1 MIKKS
6 LYGCVSFAGVII
18 FTVLMSALHW
28 VHPEI
33 SMLYD
38 AMSYYVYGQQGWML
52 PASLIGLGAG
62 SLVLAIGL
70 WLTLRSGFAKAGA
83 LLVAIWGISLIVAA
97 IYPTDPPGSWN
108 QPPST
113 NGMIHFTAANLSFF
127 SLMLASVFLAPVLAK
142 DSQWSQVKKWIMP
155 ITSLTVISFIL
166 IMISISSIFLSNGA
180 PLYFGLTERL
190 YFLSC
195 LCWIIMSSIGLLRP
209 GR

>member
-1 MIKKS
+1 MTRMS
-6 LYGCVSFAGVII
+6 LYGYISFAGVII
-18 FTVLMSALHW
+18 FTVLMLALHSMQ
-28 VHPEI
+28 PEI
-33 SMLYD
+33 SILYD

-62 SLVLAIGL
+62 SLALAIGM
-70 WLTLRSGFAKAGA
+70 WHTLRGGFAKAGG
-83 LLVAIWGISLIVAA
+83 LFVAIWGLSLIVAA

-113 NGMIHFTAANLSFF
+113 SGMIHFTAANLSFI

-142 DSQWSQVKKWIMP
+142 DSRWSPVKKWIIP
-155 ITSLTVISFIL
+155 ITSLTVISLIL
-166 IMISISSIFLSNGA
+166 IMISISSIFLSDGA

-190 YFLSC
+190 YILSC
-195 LCWIIMSSIGLLRP
+195 LCWIIMSSIGLRQT